1 MPVRRVSV
9 EEAKKLIDGGG
20 VDLVDVREPA
30 EFKAGH
36 LPGARHVPL
45 GELQRDPARALPKD
59 DVVFVCGHGVRSLT
73 AGQIALA
80 VGKARVYSIDGGTAG
95 WIAAGLPVDRDPPAS

>member
-20 VDLVDVREPA
+20 VDLVDVRELA
-30 EFKAGH
+30 EFKSGH

-45 GELQRDPARALPKD
+45 GVLQRDPARVLPRD

-73 AGQIALA
+73 AGQLALA

-95 WIAAGLPVDRDPPAS
+95 WIAAGLPVNRDSPAY